1 MNYAIAWRCK
11 RWLAASNQLL
21 EEPPHGAHAKA
32 KMPSC
37 SGKVCRA
44 LRKMTRWQSVFYLLS
59 GLLAVLGG
67 VFVISGALVR
77 SVASESLSL
86 ALLVSL
92 MAMRWIGYLATEGA
106 ALAQAQRR
114 SMGLLAEMVPDREQ
128 AAIWAHREILSV
140 RQIIKDKRKRW
151 EKWNE
156 RCFSFVMITVF
167 GTFLA
172 WLLGCFSSTGG
183 VGLQAAFLLLPI
195 LLVLGAVTL
204 FLMSVWPFYDIVFAA
219 GPSLSDYER
228 YESELGLALSGLEGF
243 GFEEGVSQMFREKD
257 GGSLEKG
264 EESRGASEASD
275 PILKAVE

>member
-32 KMPSC
+32 KMPSR

-44 LRKMTRWQSVFYLLS
+44 LRKMTRWQSVLYLLV

-67 VFVISGALVR
+67 VLAAIGAWAL
-77 SVASESLSL
+77 SLALEGLSL
-86 ALLVSL
+86 ALLVIL
-92 MAMRWIGYLATEGA
+92 MAMRWIGYLATEGTV
-106 ALAQAQRR
+106 LAQAQRR

-140 RQIIKDKRKRW
+140 RQIIEDKRKRW

-172 WLLGCFSSTGG
+172 WLPDCFSPEGG
-183 VGLQAAFLLLPI
+183 FSLQAASLLLP
-195 LLVLGAVTL
+195 LLLMLGAATL
-204 FLMSVWPFYDIVFAA
+204 FLMSIWPFLRHRICRRPIAFWLRALRERA
-219 GPSLSDYER
+219 GSC
-228 YESELGLALSGLEGF
+228 A
-243 GFEEGVSQMFREKD
+243 
-257 GGSLEKG
+257 
-264 EESRGASEASD
+264 
-275 PILKAVE
+275 